1 MAEATW
7 AEIQAEM
14 VYLANDLEWTATTP
28 ETESLAKSFG
38 VSARCAKR
46 SFKALQIIGTRYS
59 VRFQE
64 LGNYEAAN
72 LIERTVAEA
81 Y

>member
-14 VYLANDLEWTATTP
+14 VYLANDLEWTAKTP
-28 ETESLAKSFG
+28 EAESLAKAFG
-38 VSARCAKR
+38 VSASCAKH

-59 VRFQE
+59 VSFQE

-72 LIERTVAEA
+72 LIERTIAEA